1 MVEKNF
7 FYLQRFNSVVYRRY
21 NDFVSLH
28 ELLLA
33 RFPYRLIP
41 KLPPKKIVGGKVFV
55 SFFVY
60 SIMVD
65 PMNFN
70 IEGNKDNTSMK
81 VN

>member
-1 MVEKNF
+1 MVENSF

-41 KLPPKKIVGGKVFV
+41 KLPPKKIVGGK
-55 SFFVY
+55 SLGFFVY

-65 PMNFN
+65 AMNVN
-70 IEGNKDNTSMK
+70 IEGNENNTSKK
-81 VN
+81 VY